1 MRNMAYYGFHLVLFR
16 QWGYDDVNKKIT
28 LPISFKSV
36 SIVLANSCVDAVA
49 ALNVNEKTLSSF
61 VAHISNYN
69 KQMYWFAIGK

>member
-1 MRNMAYYGFHLVLFR
+1 MQHLGLLHGSVSVNR

-36 SIVLANSCVDAVA
+36 SIVLANSCVDAVS